1 MKITLNTKEALAALT
16 RGVKAIPAKIL
27 NFMDGNVLIKAEGD
41 SVALTTSDGEM
52 SIVTVLKSDKE
63 TGTSVGEAGA
73 ACVDAKILLEMLSVI
88 DDDTVGL
95 QSVADGVAVSVA
107 FSNGRHTMP
116 SHNPD
121 DFRRTVFT
129 VDDPVTAELPARL
142 LTDILSS
149 TLFNCL
155 NDPLRPVFGSVLL
168 ELGKDGTNIVT
179 SDLKSLMVHSLP
191 DIKSET
197 PVAFLLPQKQG
208 NLLLAAVKTL
218 KGDDDKVS
226 IDFGTGAAI
235 FHAGN
240 STISIKSLNGKFPDW
255 KQILPGK
262 APNELTIKKDEFL
275 STLKRI
281 STCAGAG
288 QRCVKLSIKK
298 TLVDSTMEVNASD
311 AGYNISARETV
322 PVTYEGEDMTIGF
335 DADILQDIVRHI
347 DSETITIGMTDS
359 KKPALLTP
367 METKENVSVR
377 AVLVPFHMR

>member
-27 NFMDGNVLIKAEGD
+27 NLMDGNVLIKAEDD

-73 ACVDAKILLEMLSVI
+73 ACVNAKILLEMLSVI

-121 DFRRTVFT
+121 DFRRTVFA
-129 VDDPVTAELPARL
+129 VDDPVTAELPAKL

-149 TLFNCL
+149 TLFNC
-155 NDPLRPVFGSVLL
+155 
-168 ELGKDGTNIVT
+168 
-179 SDLKSLMVHSLP
+179 LMVHSLP

-262 APNELTIKKDEFL
+262 TPNELTIKKDEFL

-367 METKENVSVR
+367 VETKENVSVR